1 MLSLLM
7 LIIMYC
13 TIQLLQIHSR
23 QISARLPKFYT
34 VPTVD
39 DWTKYEDNKTYNGTL
54 TIKNASGHVL
64 ATMKVSMTKVLP
76 NTIPAG
82 FSVKTAQVTD
92 GIYNCYM
99 IPMNDANDIAWT
111 AETATKVL

>member
-1 MLSLLM
+1 
-7 LIIMYC
+7 MYC